1 MMIMTGKIVLEYVP
15 TIMSK
20 NSLLNTNIGKFKL
33 YIILNLICI
42 LL

>member
-1 MMIMTGKIVLEYVP
+1 MMIMAGKIVLEYVP
-15 TIMSK
+15 IIMSK
-20 NSLLNTNIGKFKL
+20 NSLLSTNIDKFKL

>member
-1 MMIMTGKIVLEYVP
+1 MMMMTGKIVLEYIP

-20 NSLLNTNIGKFKL
+20 KSLLSTNIDKFKL